1 MSDLNAPITNVEVF
15 KLSVPLPERLRVWGR
30 EITAREFVFVRVR
43 AGGCTGTGFALSRG
57 MALDNVLERQ
67 LKPLA
72 LGKPASSIRAIW
84 NSARAA
90 ARMTTETGIYMR
102 ALSLLDVALW
112 DLLGQLS
119 ATPLWRMLGGATD
132 RVPCLAICGY
142 YRPGDA
148 ATDWRTASL
157 NVIRAEGQ
165 RLRATGYTSYK
176 IPFGEDIDLDV
187 QRIRALREA
196 VGPDARLGLDASGV
210 FNSIKDVQAAWR
222 RIESLS
228 IDFLED
234 PFPAD
239 APALAAQL
247 ARELPVRVAYG
258 ESITSPL
265 IMQSLAVPNGLDIVR
280 PDATVLGGIT
290 GFVQGIAPAL
300 EHRVR
305 IFPHYYPDIH
315 AQLAA
320 AFGLDMI
327 EESPGQADTVG
338 FAPLRAQQS
347 RIVDGHWHMTEA
359 PGLGIAWNESALQA
373 R

>member
-1 MSDLNAPITNVEVF
+1 MSDPDAPITAIEVF
-15 KLSVPLPERLRVWGR
+15 TVVVPLPERLRVWGR
-30 EITAREFVFVRVR
+30 EIAAREFVFVRVS
-43 AGGCTGTGFALSRG
+43 AGGCTGTGFAMTRG
-57 MALDNVLERQ
+57 MALGAVVEKQ

-72 LGKPASSIRAIW
+72 LGKPAGGIRAIW

-102 ALSLLDVALW
+102 ALSLLDLALW

-119 ATPLWRMLGGATD
+119 AMPLWRMLGGATN

-148 ATDWRTASL
+148 ATDWRAASL

-165 RLRATGYTSYK
+165 RLRAAGYTRYK
-176 IPFGEDIDLDV
+176 IPFGEDIELDV
-187 QRIRALREA
+187 QRIRALRET
-196 VGPDARLGLDASGV
+196 VGPDAMIGLDASGV
-210 FNSIKDVQAAWR
+210 FNSIKDAQAAWR

-228 IDFLED
+228 VDFLED

-239 APALAAQL
+239 APDLAAQL

-258 ESITSPL
+258 ESITSPQVL
-265 IMQSLAVPNGLDIVR
+265 QSLGAPNGLDIVR

-290 GFVQGIAPAL
+290 GFAQAIAPAL
-300 EHRVR
+300 EQRVR

-327 EESPGQADTVG
+327 EESPDQADTVG
-338 FAPLRAQQS
+338 FAPLRAQQP
-347 RIVDGHWHMTEA
+347 RIVDGHWHMTDA
-359 PGLGIAWNESALQA
+359 PGLGIVWNETALG

>member
-1 MSDLNAPITNVEVF
+1 VL
-15 KLSVPLPERLRVWGR
+15 KLSVPLLERLRVWGR
-30 EITAREFVFVRVR
+30 EITAREFVFVRVS

-57 MALDNVLERQ
+57 MALDSVLERQ

-72 LGKPASSIRAIW
+72 LDKPASAIRAIW

-102 ALSLLDVALW
+102 ALSLLDLALW

-119 ATPLWRMLGGATD
+119 ATPLWRMLGGAMD

-148 ATDWRTASL
+148 TTDWRTASL
-157 NVIRAEGQ
+157 NVIRAEGE
-165 RLRATGYTSYK
+165 RLRAAGYARFK

-187 QRIRALREA
+187 HRIRALRET
-196 VGPDARLGLDASGV
+196 VGQDAMIGLDASGV
-210 FNSIKDVQAAWR
+210 FNSIKDAHAAWR
-222 RIESLS
+222 RIESLGV
-228 IDFLED
+228 DFLED

-239 APALAAQL
+239 APELAAQL
-247 ARELPVRVAYG
+247 AREVPVRVAYG
-258 ESITSPL
+258 ESITSPQVL
-265 IMQSLAVPNGLDIVR
+265 QSLSVPSGLDIVR

-290 GFVQGIAPAL
+290 GFVQAIGPAL

-315 AQLAA
+315 AHLAA

-327 EESPGQADTVG
+327 EESPDQTDTVG
-338 FAPLRAQQS
+338 FAPLRAQQP
-347 RIVDGHWHMTEA
+347 RIVNGHWHMTDT
-359 PGLGIAWNESALQA
+359 PGLGIVWNEAALMRA
-373 R
+373 RQMRAR